1 MRFIM
6 HLLQTAPDNIGMITF
21 CDIKSLYNCACAKLS
36 GDAFRSDLRS
46 RLANTDVDR
55 DRNVS
60 IG

>member
-6 HLLQTAPDNIGMITF
+6 HLLQTVPDNIGMITF
-21 CDIKSLYNCACAKLS
+21 CDIMSQNDCACAKLS
-36 GDAFRSDLRS
+36 GDAFRSHFRS

-55 DRNVS
+55 DSNVS